1 MKKINEDI
9 SITDPTLAQQ
19 YANAKQ
25 QLINKD
31 QQINALNKQI
41 LRIQSEKIK
50 VQAIIDQIEKNSAS
64 GNNQQ
69 QPQQQQQQQQQ
80 QQNKNKDLESAQKQ
94 LAAQVLMNQPTTESL
109 TIGRLNMMNRI
120 NALNE
125 LAKTASAEEAPA
137 MYREIRIL
145 SEAAG
150 VKIEEDLNPFGALS
164 FYKMTEEEG
173 DGDPD
178 NEQSVLYVEITDH
191 DNRFLA
197 KIFKPSSESDWVG
210 KIIYGT
216 SRTFER
222 LAYKSDYEEDDIINF
237 LTVNYD
243 NVRVLSEK
251 EFNEY
256 TEDDIFYNED

>member
-1 MKKINEDI
+1 MKRINEDI
-9 SITDPTLAQQ
+9 SITDPNLAQQ

-25 QLINKD
+25 QLITKD

-41 LRIQSEKIK
+41 LRLQSEKIK
-50 VQAIIDQIEKNSAS
+50 VQAVIDQIEKNSA
-64 GNNQQ
+64 GNANQQ
-69 QPQQQQQQQQQ
+69 QPQQQQQQQQ
-80 QQNKNKDLESAQKQ
+80 QQNKNKDLETAQKQ
-94 LAAQVLMNQPTTESL
+94 LAAQVLMNQPTSESM
-109 TIGRLNMMNRI
+109 TIGRLNMLNRI

-125 LAKTASAEEAPA
+125 LAKTASADEAPA

-164 FYKMTEEEG
+164 FYKMTEGE
-173 DGDPD
+173 D
-178 NEQSVLYVEITDH
+178 NANSDDEDAVLYVEITDN

-197 KIFKPSSESDWVG
+197 KIFKPSNESDWVG

-216 SRTFER
+216 SRTFEKI
-222 LAYKSDYEEDDIINF
+222 AYKSDYEEDDIINF
-237 LTVNYD
+237 LIVNYD
-243 NVRVLSEK
+243 SVRVLSEN